1 MLVNTIFLPFCCE
14 AEGQIF
20 LYKELNQKINP
31 ATDLF

>member
-20 LYKELNQKINP
+20 LYKETNYLNLLS
-31 ATDLF
+31 DGF